1 MERPPQE
8 TTGDKICY
16 LSTDNGSRV
25 VLLPAKERE
34 NILWG
39 EGGTDGHH
47 YGQKESGGRPLP
59 REGTQ
64 RPCLKLMGR
73 GSQLP
78 TARRGGRG
86 RGRRLSGRREWRD
99 HSKGQWG
106 QDRVT
111 LGDDGMEPISSR
123 IEGEGRPSQEM
134 GGRQR
139 PCPR

>member
-1 MERPPQE
+1 MSPLGCGRGLPSLRAKRMERPPKE

-78 TARRGGRG
+78 TAR
-86 RGRRLSGRREWRD
+86 
-99 HSKGQWG
+99 
-106 QDRVT
+106 
-111 LGDDGMEPISSR
+111 
-123 IEGEGRPSQEM
+123 
-134 GGRQR
+134 
-139 PCPR
+139 